1 MKAFLYHFHGIDGF
15 DFSDLSPGDLPAVQE
30 AAAGR
35 GYGILP
41 TVYLRR
47 ENLPRLV
54 GVMKEYDRLIQDDAV
69 PNIAGFAIEGPLLGP
84 QGGIPRT
91 GRWYPT
97 AREWADIAA
106 LGPLGLRY
114 IVMAP
119 DAMALDE
126 RIDGGPTFAEL
137 LVSFYSQGLRI
148 AVGHYHRDAPER
160 SARRLRE
167 VLDFLHSRY
176 ESSPYLVLTDH
187 LYNDT
192 PRNFVHAWRTP
203 QDRARRDEELR
214 RALEPDWNETDLRQ
228 LLGPVPAQML
238 SAARQSLLFPCLNFD
253 GYHVDLEI
261 CRRTV
266 DYLGVERLVALTDHT
281 EVATMA
287 QEPLTRNDDNTL
299 WLRDDGAVAAGSS
312 GYEQQRRNMLSIGL
326 DEAAVQRLFMTNPV
340 AALGYR
346 IPAAAV

>member
-1 MKAFLYHFHGIDGF
+1 MKAFLYHFHGIDNF
-15 DFSDLSPGDLPAVQE
+15 DFSDLSPDDLVAVQD
-30 AAAGR
+30 AAVAR

-47 ENLPRLV
+47 ENLPQIIE
-54 GVMKEYDRLIQDDAV
+54 VMKEYDRLAQADAV

-84 QGGIPRT
+84 QGGIPRA

-119 DAMALDE
+119 DAMALDD
-126 RIDGGPTFAEL
+126 RIDGGLTFAEL
-137 LVSFYSQGLRI
+137 LVSFYEQGLRI

-167 VLDFLHSRY
+167 VLDFLHGRY
-176 ESSPYLVLTDH
+176 DSSPYLVLTDH

-192 PRNFVHAWRTP
+192 PRNFVHSWRTP
-203 QDRARRDEELR
+203 EERVRREMEVR
-214 RALEPDWNETDLRQ
+214 RTLEPSWEEADLRE
-228 LLGPVPAQML
+228 LLGPVPAEML
-238 SAARQSLLFPCLNFD
+238 RAARQSLLFPCINFD
-253 GYHVDLEI
+253 GYHVDLDI

-266 DYLGVERLVALTDHT
+266 EYLGVERLIALTDHT
-281 EVATMA
+281 EVSTMA
-287 QEPLTRNDDNTL
+287 QEQLTRSDHNPL

-312 GYEQQRRNMLSIGL
+312 GFEQQRENILSIGL
-326 DEAAVQRLFMTNPV
+326 DESAVQSLFVTNPV
-340 AALGYR
+340 AAVGYSVR
-346 IPAAAV
+346 ARSL

>member
-1 MKAFLYHFHGIDGF
+1 MKAFLYHFHGIDQF
-15 DFSDLSPGDLPAVQE
+15 DFSDLSPGDLIAVQE
-30 AAAGR
+30 AAASR

-47 ENLPRLV
+47 ENLPRMIE
-54 GVMKEYDRLIQDDAV
+54 VMKEYSRLAGADAV
-69 PNIAGFAIEGPLLGP
+69 PNVAGFAIEGPLLGP
-84 QGGIPRT
+84 QGGIPRA
-91 GRWYPT
+91 GRWYPS
-97 AREWADIAA
+97 AQEWEDIAA

-126 RIDGGPTFAEL
+126 RIDGGPSFAEL
-137 LVSFYSQGLRI
+137 LTTFYEQELRI
-148 AVGHYHRDAPER
+148 AIGHFHRDAPER

-167 VLDFLHSRY
+167 VLEFLHGRY
-176 ESSPYLVLTDH
+176 DSSPFLVLTDH

-192 PRNFVHAWRTP
+192 PRNFVHSWRTP
-203 QDRARRDEELR
+203 AARARRDTELR
-214 RALEPDWNETDLRQ
+214 SALEPDWEETDLQ
-228 LLGPVPAQML
+228 ALLGPVPAEML
-238 SAARQSLLFPCLNFD
+238 NAARQSLLFPCINFD

-266 DYLGVERLVALTDHT
+266 DYLGVERLIALTDHT

-287 QEPLTRNDDNTL
+287 HEPLTRSDHNPL

-312 GYEQQRRNMLSIGL
+312 GYELQRQNILSIGL
-326 DEAAVQRLFMTNPV
+326 DETAVRHLFVTNPV
-340 AALGYR
+340 AAVSHR
-346 IPAAAV
+346 VQIPAV